1 MKIFHTADWHLGKL
15 IQGIYMTE
23 EQRYALQQFIDAI
36 KTEQPDAVIIAGDLY
51 DRAVPPTDAVNLL
64 DELLAKIV
72 LELETPVL
80 AVAGNHDSPGRL
92 NFGSRLM
99 KDKGIHIAG
108 HVQKDHQP
116 VVLEDEHGEVHFH
129 LVPYTDPSMVRY
141 IFDDPAI
148 RTHDDALQAITDG
161 IKASWNPEARHVFIG
176 HAFVTSHGEQEE
188 NTSDSERP
196 LAIGGAEHVSAA
208 HLEGF
213 HYSALGHLHKAHYVR
228 NETIRY
234 AGSPL
239 KYSISEEHHQKGFLV
254 IELNEAGDVEVE
266 KRLLEPRRNMRR
278 VEGTIDEIQ
287 RNEISEDFVFV
298 TLLDDAPVLFPMEKV
313 RSVYPNAMHVERK
326 NFIREATEGNGQS
339 RQKMDSLSLFHS
351 FYEEVKGEGATEET
365 ATIFEEVL
373 QEFLQEEPA
382 DKEEVKA

>member
-23 EQRYALQQFIDAI
+23 EQRYTLQQFIDAI
-36 KTEQPDAVIIAGDLY
+36 KTEKPDAVIIAGDLY

-64 DELLAKIV
+64 DELLAKMV

-108 HVQKDHQP
+108 HVQKDPEP
-116 VVLEDEHGEVHFH
+116 VILEDEHGEVHFH

-141 IFDDPAI
+141 IFGDPAI
-148 RTHDDALQAITDG
+148 RTHDDALQAITAN
-161 IKASWNPEARHVFIG
+161 IKSNWERSARHVFIG
-176 HAFVTSHGEQEE
+176 HAFVTSHGEQED

-208 HLEGF
+208 HLEDF
-213 HYSALGHLHKAHYVR
+213 HYSALGHLHKAHFVR

-234 AGSPL
+234 SGSPL
-239 KYSISEEHHQKGFLV
+239 KYSISEEHHQKGYLV
-254 IELNEAGDVEVE
+254 VELAGDGSVTVE

-278 VEGTIDEIQ
+278 VKGTIDEIL
-287 RNEISEDFVFV
+287 RHEVSEDFVFV

-326 NFIREATEGNGQS
+326 NFIREAAEGNEQS
-339 RQKMDSLSLFHS
+339 RRKMDSLSLFHA
-351 FYEEVKGEGATEET
+351 FYEEVKGDAASDET
-365 ATIFEEVL
+365 AAIFEEVL

-382 DKEEVKA
+382 EKEEVEA